1 MKIGLDCRLSGKK
14 YAAGIGRYIE
24 NLAVNLPVDNQKHKW
39 VYFFRN
45 QKQAEEVLQQIPDE
59 LQSQIKIIITPI
71 RHYSLA
77 EQVKW
82 PQILRKEKLD
92 LLHVPHFNIPL
103 LYGGKIVT
111 TIHDLLWHQQ
121 IGPEVTTLPAATYYF
136 KYLAYR
142 LVTHQAVHRSQKIFV
157 PTKTIKKTITKY
169 YPEVEDRII
178 VTLEGISPHFA
189 QLVKKKNTAKIKKNQ
204 LVYVGSLYP
213 HKNVELILQAMT
225 KMPILELVIV
235 SARNAFSKRFLKQ
248 TQKYGLE
255 QRVTLTGYLSD
266 KDLVKTI
273 QQSLALIQP
282 SLSEGFGLTGIE
294 AMAAG
299 TPVLASDIDVF
310 HEIYQDAPLYF
321 DPQQVEELIQTLK
334 NIQQSKTRN
343 TQINKG
349 KKIAQQYSWKKMAKL
364 TKAGYEQV

>member
-24 NLAVNLPVDNQKHKW
+24 NLAINLPDSKTKHNW
-39 VYFFRN
+39 VYFFSDQEQAN
-45 QKQAEEVLQQIPDE
+45 EILEQIPNNLQKQIE
-59 LQSQIKIIITPI
+59 IIIAPI

-77 EQVKW
+77 EQIKW
-82 PQILRKEKLD
+82 PRILRKEKLD

-103 LYGGKIVT
+103 LYSGKLVT

-121 IGPEVTTLPAATYYF
+121 IGPEVTTLPATTYYF

-142 LVTHQAVHRSQKIFV
+142 LVTHQAVHQSLKIFV
-157 PTKTIKKTITKY
+157 PTETIKKTVTKY
-169 YPEVEDRII
+169 YPQTKEKII
-178 VTLEGISPHFA
+178 VTPEGISSHFA

-213 HKNVELILQAMT
+213 HKNVELILKAMT
-225 KMPILELVIV
+225 KMPKLSLVIV
-235 SARNAFSKRFLKQ
+235 SARNAFSHRFLKM

-255 QRVTLTGYLSD
+255 KKVTLTGYLSD
-266 KDLVKTI
+266 QDLIKTI

-299 TPVLASDIDVF
+299 TPVLASNIDVF
-310 HEIYQDAPLYF
+310 HEIYQDAPVYF
-321 DPQQVEELIQTLK
+321 NPHQVEELIVAIKKIQMSK
-334 NIQQSKTRN
+334 NRLSKVK
-343 TQINKG
+343 KG
-349 KKIAQQYSWKKMAKL
+349 KQIAQQYSWKKMAEL
-364 TKAGYEQV
+364 TRAGYEQV